1 MMAIPFLDLARTTA
15 ALRKELD
22 AAIADV
28 LDAGRYI
35 LGGRLEA
42 FESAF
47 AAYCGTTDAVGV
59 ASGTDA
65 LRLALAAC
73 GIQPGDE
80 VLTVANTC
88 VPTAAAISAVGAIP
102 VFVDI
107 DPATYTIDPARVEP
121 RITSRTRAIVPVHLY
136 GQCADMDGIT
146 AVARRHGL
154 RVIEDCAQAH
164 GARLHGRRAGSM
176 GDAGC
181 YSFYPTK
188 NLGALG
194 DAGMVVTSD
203 PAIAAAVRS
212 ARHYGLSPDG
222 TYETKSTSSR
232 LDELQ
237 ASILRASLPLLDAR
251 NDRRREIAS
260 RYTRAFA
267 PTTILAPVQAAG
279 REHAWHLYVVRVA
292 DRDGFRRRL
301 DARGI
306 GTMVHYAVPIH
317 RTPAYRERLADEASL
332 PLTARIVDEIVSLPL
347 YPELS
352 DAEVEQVIAAARASV
367 VG

>member
-1 MMAIPFLDLARTTA
+1 MISIPFLDLARTTA
-15 ALRKELD
+15 TLRKELD

-35 LGGRLEA
+35 LGAQLEA

-47 AAYCGTTDAVGV
+47 AAYCGTTEAVGV

-73 GIQPGDE
+73 DIRSGDE

-88 VPTAAAISAVGAIP
+88 VPTAAAISAVGAVP

-107 DPATYTIDPARVEP
+107 DPATYTMDPAGIDS
-121 RITSRTRAIVPVHLY
+121 RITARTRAIVPVHLY
-136 GQCADMDGIT
+136 GQCADMAAIT
-146 AVARRHGL
+146 AIAARHGL

-164 GARLHGRRAGSM
+164 GARIHGRRAGSL

-194 DAGMVVTSD
+194 DAGMVVTSNRD
-203 PAIAAAVRS
+203 VAAAVR
-212 ARHYGLSPDG
+212 RLRNYGLAPDG
-222 TYETKSTSSR
+222 TYVAHATSSR

-237 ASILRASLPLLDAR
+237 AAVLRAGLPVLDAR
-251 NDRRREIAS
+251 NERRAAIAA
-260 RYTRAFA
+260 RYGAGFAGTSIAA
-267 PTTILAPVQAAG
+267 PTTAPG
-279 REHAWHLYVVRVA
+279 RTHVWHLYVVRVR
-292 DRDGFRRRL
+292 DRDGFRARL
-301 DARGI
+301 AARGI
-306 GTMVHYAVPIH
+306 GTMIHYPVPIH
-317 RTPAYRERLADEASL
+317 RTPAYQALSIDERLL
-332 PLTARIVDEIVSLPL
+332 PETVRAAGEIVSLPL
-347 YPELS
+347 YPELT
-352 DAEVEQVIAAARASV
+352 DAEVDHVIAAARASL
-367 VG
+367 